1 VTPEERKARDDA
13 QADSVFAVRDQD
25 QVIAQIDTVSED
37 DLSSTFFGDS
47 MDEVEDAAT
56 RMFDVGIRALGHD
69 TPPGAHAGAFAGEPT
84 GSPGTTAAGSPAAGR
99 PAAPARLVTL
109 VARLEGN
116 PEAQRAFILGGPVA
130 VGYR

>member
-1 VTPEERKARDDA
+1 MTPEERKARDDA

-37 DLSSTFFGDS
+37 DLSSTFFGNS
-47 MDEVEDAAT
+47 IDEVEGAAT
-56 RMFDVGIRALGHD
+56 RMFDVGIRTLAHD
-69 TPPGAHAGAFAGEPT
+69 AAPTAHSGAFAGEPA
-84 GSPGTTAAGSPAAGR
+84 GSSGTTAAGSPAN
-99 PAAPARLVTL
+99 APSGSPSRQVIL

-116 PEAQRAFILGGPVA
+116 LEAQRAFILGGPAA